1 MYCLIQCLFTLRY
14 YLYLVLFSINTG
26 SSIYS
31 YIFTPGFLCLVQ
43 LRAAPKLKDIITRL
57 FGILHHLHISV
68 PLHIVSKP
76 WSLAHNDK
84 QYK

>member
-1 MYCLIQCLFTLRY
+1 MYCLVQCLFTLRY

-31 YIFTPGFLCLVQ
+31 YIFKPGFLCLVQ

-57 FGILHHLHISV
+57 FGILHHLHIFSATTHCVQTVV
-68 PLHIVSKP
+68 PCP
-76 WSLAHNDK
+76 
-84 QYK
+84 QR